1 MNNQILIKNFAKDLA
16 PWSPIDSLPKFFF
29 KWFVLSVIFFGG
41 NALWMPWRQ
50 DFSAIM
56 MNGAFIFE
64 NVLWLSLSVTGA
76 FALYESTFPQNK
88 TNHFSVIS
96 SVILSI
102 LIFLAFKNH
111 ASSLTEQFH
120 PEMSLW
126 RGRCGIIISLFAIL
140 ETPFLVMWAKR
151 GAPKS
156 AGMTGAYAALTS
168 ASLGCLLMQVICD
181 HHNSLHLILW
191 HFLPLALMSF
201 AGFLVA
207 KKVLH
212 W

>member
-1 MNNQILIKNFAKDLA
+1 MNNQMLIKNLAKDLA
-16 PWSPIDSLPKFFF
+16 PWKPIDSMPKFFM
-29 KWFVLSVIFFGG
+29 KWIILSALFFGL

-50 DFSAIM
+50 DFSTIAFDS
-56 MNGAFIFE
+56 AFIIE
-64 NVLWLSLSVTGA
+64 NFLWVTLSVTGA
-76 FALYESTFPQNK
+76 FALYESSFPQNETK
-88 TNHFSVIS
+88 SYSIISVI
-96 SVILSI
+96 IFSI
-102 LIFLAFKNH
+102 LVVLSFKNH
-111 ASSLTEQFH
+111 SSLTEQFH

-126 RGRCGIIISLFAIL
+126 RGRCGIIISLFAVL

-156 AGMTGAYAALTS
+156 AGLTGAYAALSS

-191 HFLPLALMSF
+191 HFIPLALMSF
-201 AGFLVA
+201 GGFLIA